1 MQSALTKG
9 EKKCVE
15 LRLEDGRMAPLKNYA
30 RVGCGGADV
39 ERSPN
44 VFRAKLLCKIQ
55 WRTQRKIARCIARIH
70 VANGTNRVLHC
81 QGRTRWSAKHQE
93 SAERLIRRVS
103 NSS

>member
-9 EKKCVE
+9 EKKHVE
-15 LRLEDGRMAPLKNYA
+15 LRLEDARMAPLKSYA

-55 WRTQRKIARCIARIH
+55 
-70 VANGTNRVLHC
+70 
-81 QGRTRWSAKHQE
+81 
-93 SAERLIRRVS
+93 
-103 NSS
+103 